1 MVSAEK
7 VRALSELASYDM
19 EQEEQLKHIPLG
31 GSGPLHIY
39 EAKTPMGKCTLFKTL
54 MTNKCKMDCGYCV
67 NSRCSKSSASW
78 KYTPQELANTFMSI
92 YRKRI
97 VQGLFLSSSIEDPV
111 PSMESI
117 IESAH
122 ILRTKMR
129 YKGYMHLKI
138 LPGSTQDQVKRA
150 MEYADRVSINLETV
164 SPSHLSEIASNK
176 DFKNDILKRQAWVRG
191 FQSRFK
197 RPGASSQGAPT
208 RSSVSHVSQ
217 VMAGVNGESDLDIF
231 TLAASEY
238 DHMNLTRMYYSAF
251 KPVLG
256 TPLERNSAAPM
267 WRQNRL
273 YQLDWLYR
281 VYKYSRDDV
290 QPAFSDNGF
299 MYNMDPKVA
308 IARTT
313 FERPLEINGAEE
325 RDLMRVPGIGPKTA
339 KSLAKAKEK
348 ITSMVTLKRHGVVLG
363 RALSFIKINGLH
375 QTTLA
380 SFN

>member
-7 VRALSELASYDM
+7 VKALSELASYDM

-31 GSGPLHIY
+31 NSGPLHIY

-54 MTNKCKMDCGYCV
+54 MTNKCKMDCKYCV
-67 NSRCSKSSASW
+67 NARCSKSTVSW
-78 KYTPQELANTFMSI
+78 KYTPQELANTFMI
-92 YRKRI
+92 LYRKRM
-97 VQGLFLSSSIEDPV
+97 VQGLFLSSSIEDPI

-117 IESAH
+117 IESAQ
-122 ILRTKMR
+122 ILRTKKN

-150 MEYADRVSINLETV
+150 MQYANRVSINLETV

-176 DFKNDILKRQAWVRG
+176 DFKNDILKRQAWVRN
-191 FQSRFK
+191 FQSRSK
-197 RPGASSQGAPT
+197 RPGSYSQG
-208 RSSVSHVSQ
+208 VSHTSQ
-217 VMAGVNGESDLDIF
+217 LMVGINGESDQEIF
-231 TLAASEY
+231 TLTASEY

-256 TPLERNSAAPM
+256 TPLERNSAAPF

-281 VYKYSRDDV
+281 VYKYSRDEV

-299 MYNMDPKVA
+299 MHNMDPKVA
-308 IARTT
+308 IARTN

-325 RDLMRVPGIGPKTA
+325 RDLIQVPGIGPKTA

-348 ITSMVTLKRHGVVLG
+348 ITSLITLKRHGVVLG
-363 RALSFIKINGLH
+363 RALSFIRINGLH

>member
-19 EQEEQLKHIPLG
+19 EQEEQLKHVPLG
-31 GSGPLHIY
+31 SSGPLHIY

-54 MTNKCKMDCGYCV
+54 MTNKCKMDCKYCV
-67 NSRCSKSSASW
+67 NAHCSKSKAFW
-78 KYTPQELANTFMSI
+78 KYTPQELANTFMAI

-97 VQGLFLSSSIEDPV
+97 AQGLFLSSSIEDPV

-150 MEYADRVSINLETV
+150 MQYADRVSINLETV

-197 RPGASSQGAPT
+197 HSRGTG
-208 RSSVSHVSQ
+208 SVSHTSQ
-217 VMAGVNGESDLDIF
+217 VMAGVNGESDQDIF

-256 TPLERNSAAPM
+256 TPLERNSAAPL

-281 VYKYSRDDV
+281 VYKYSRDEV
-290 QPAFSDNGF
+290 QPAFFDNGF
-299 MYNMDPKVA
+299 LQNMDPKVA
-308 IARTT
+308 IARTN

-325 RDLMRVPGIGPKTA
+325 RDLIKVPGIGPKTA